1 MPRRLILCPRK
12 TDPGSFYN
20 GPSSPLNSPSPGP
33 TRGPQTNLRPFSS
46 MHRMLMFTGTTIGG
60 LLGWWFASPA
70 GILMAFI
77 VSSLGSVLGLYVGW
91 RIGRDYF

>member
-1 MPRRLILCPRK
+1 
-12 TDPGSFYN
+12 
-20 GPSSPLNSPSPGP
+20 
-33 TRGPQTNLRPFSS
+33 